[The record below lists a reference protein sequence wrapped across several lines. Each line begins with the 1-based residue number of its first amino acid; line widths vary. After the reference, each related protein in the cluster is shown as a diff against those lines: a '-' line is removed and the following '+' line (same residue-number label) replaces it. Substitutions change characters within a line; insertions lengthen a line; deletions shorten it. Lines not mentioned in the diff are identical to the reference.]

1 MKLAFKIQYKG
12 THYSG
17 FQSQKNANS
26 IQDELI
32 RAFKQISVDN
42 LQMNYSGRTD
52 KGVHA
57 LGQVFDI
64 VVNQDRSD
72 MQWINGLNSN
82 LPNDISVVDVDRVED
97 TFHSR
102 FDAIDRTY
110 SYLIFN
116 SPSRNVL
123 LDDFYY
129 WEQSDLDIDKMN
141 EESQCLPNMLSGQQ
155 LIEVEQVLINNFPD
169 KVIILRL
176 GGLIGPDRHP
186 IHRLRMC
193 SRIDAGLNPVNLIHQ
208 IDVLAGLEKVL
219 LTQKKQH
226 CYNLVSPYHPIKED
240 YYSQLAYQ
248 WKIPPLKFD
257 RQANYPKKISSNRF
271 VSDYDFSFIVEKLLI
286 E

>member
-1 MKLAFKIQYKG
+1 MKLAFKVQYKG

-64 VVNQDRSD
+64 VVSQDRSD

-82 LPNDISVVDVDRVED
+82 LPNDISVVNVDRVED

-123 LDDFYY
+123 LDNFYY
-129 WEQSDLDIDKMN
+129 WEQSDLDVDKMN
-141 EESQCLPNMLSGQQ
+141 EESQCLIGKHNFSSFRSLSCGSNNPERYIKKIEINKLGNIIEIKITANAFLQNMVRIIVGTLLEIGKDQIKTSLREILESKDRNSAG
-155 LIEVEQVLINNFPD
+155 ITINP
-169 KVIILRL
+169 R
-176 GGLIGPDRHP
+176 GLIFLGPNYEN
-186 IHRLRMC
+186 ITK
-193 SRIDAGLNPVNLIHQ
+193 LNPAKSPLIR
-208 IDVLAGLEKVL
+208 I
-219 LTQKKQH
+219 
-226 CYNLVSPYHPIKED
+226 
-240 YYSQLAYQ
+240 
-248 WKIPPLKFD
+248 
-257 RQANYPKKISSNRF
+257 
-271 VSDYDFSFIVEKLLI
+271 
-286 E
+286 

>member
-129 WEQSDLDIDKMN
+129 WEQSNLDIDKMN
-141 EESQCLPNMLSGQQ
+141 EESQCLIGKHNFSSFRSLSCGSNNPERDIKKIEINKLGNIIEIKITANAFLQNMVRIIVGTLLEIGKDKIKTSLREILESKDRNSAG
-155 LIEVEQVLINNFPD
+155 ITINP
-169 KVIILRL
+169 R
-176 GGLIGPDRHP
+176 GLIFLGPNYEN
-186 IHRLRMC
+186 ITK
-193 SRIDAGLNPVNLIHQ
+193 LNPAKSPLIR
-208 IDVLAGLEKVL
+208 I
-219 LTQKKQH
+219 
-226 CYNLVSPYHPIKED
+226 
-240 YYSQLAYQ
+240 
-248 WKIPPLKFD
+248 
-257 RQANYPKKISSNRF
+257 
-271 VSDYDFSFIVEKLLI
+271 
-286 E
+286 

>member
-26 IQDELI
+26 IQDELT

-64 VVNQDRSD
+64 VVSQDRSD

-141 EESQCLPNMLSGQQ
+141 EESQCLIGKHNFSSFRSLSCGSNNPERDIKKIEINKLGNIIEIKITANAFLQNMVRIIVGTLLEIGK
-155 LIEVEQVLINNFPD
+155 D
-169 KVIILRL
+169 KIKTSLREILESKDRNSA
-176 GGLIGPDRHP
+176 GITIDPRGLIFLGPNYEN
-186 IHRLRMC
+186 ITK
-193 SRIDAGLNPVNLIHQ
+193 LNPAKSPLIR
-208 IDVLAGLEKVL
+208 I
-219 LTQKKQH
+219 
-226 CYNLVSPYHPIKED
+226 
-240 YYSQLAYQ
+240 
-248 WKIPPLKFD
+248 
-257 RQANYPKKISSNRF
+257 
-271 VSDYDFSFIVEKLLI
+271 
-286 E
+286 

>member
-64 VVNQDRSD
+64 VVSQDRSD

-82 LPNDISVVDVDRVED
+82 LPNDISVVNVDRVED

-141 EESQCLPNMLSGQQ
+141 EESQCLIGKHNFSSFRSLSCGSNNPERDIKKIEINKLGNIIEIKITANAFLQNMVRIIVGTLLEIGKDQIKTSLREILESKDRNSAG
-155 LIEVEQVLINNFPD
+155 ITINP
-169 KVIILRL
+169 R
-176 GGLIGPDRHP
+176 GLIFLGPNYEN
-186 IHRLRMC
+186 ITK
-193 SRIDAGLNPVNLIHQ
+193 LNPAKSPLIR
-208 IDVLAGLEKVL
+208 I
-219 LTQKKQH
+219 
-226 CYNLVSPYHPIKED
+226 
-240 YYSQLAYQ
+240 
-248 WKIPPLKFD
+248 
-257 RQANYPKKISSNRF
+257 
-271 VSDYDFSFIVEKLLI
+271 
-286 E
+286 

>member
-141 EESQCLPNMLSGQQ
+141 EESQCLIGKHNFSSFRSLSCGSNNPERDIKKIEINKLGNIIEIKITATAFLQNMVRIIVGTLLEIGKDQIKTSLKEILESKDRNSAG
-155 LIEVEQVLINNFPD
+155 ITINP
-169 KVIILRL
+169 R
-176 GGLIGPDRHP
+176 GLIFLGPNYEN
-186 IHRLRMC
+186 ITK
-193 SRIDAGLNPVNLIHQ
+193 LNPAKSPLIR
-208 IDVLAGLEKVL
+208 I
-219 LTQKKQH
+219 
-226 CYNLVSPYHPIKED
+226 
-240 YYSQLAYQ
+240 
-248 WKIPPLKFD
+248 
-257 RQANYPKKISSNRF
+257 
-271 VSDYDFSFIVEKLLI
+271 
-286 E
+286 

>member
-1 MKLAFKIQYKG
+1 LKLAFKIQYKG

-64 VVNQDRSD
+64 VVSQDRSD

-141 EESQCLPNMLSGQQ
+141 EESQCLIGKHNFSSFRSLSCGSNNPERDIKKIEINKLGNIIEIKITANAFLQNMVRIIVGTLLEIGKDQIKTSLKEILETKDRNSAG
-155 LIEVEQVLINNFPD
+155 ITINP
-169 KVIILRL
+169 R
-176 GGLIGPDRHP
+176 GLIFLGPNYENVTK
-186 IHRLRMC
+186 
-193 SRIDAGLNPVNLIHQ
+193 LNPAKSPLIR
-208 IDVLAGLEKVL
+208 I
-219 LTQKKQH
+219 
-226 CYNLVSPYHPIKED
+226 
-240 YYSQLAYQ
+240 
-248 WKIPPLKFD
+248 
-257 RQANYPKKISSNRF
+257 
-271 VSDYDFSFIVEKLLI
+271 
-286 E
+286 

>member
-64 VVNQDRSD
+64 VVSQDRSD

-82 LPNDISVVDVDRVED
+82 LPNDISVVDVERVED

-141 EESQCLPNMLSGQQ
+141 EESQSLIGKHNFSSFRSLSCGSNNPEKDIKKIEINKLGNIIEIKITANAFLQNMVRIIVGTLLEIGKDQIKTSLREILESKDTNSAG
-155 LIEVEQVLINNFPD
+155 ITINP
-169 KVIILRL
+169 R
-176 GGLIGPDRHP
+176 GLIFLGPNYEN
-186 IHRLRMC
+186 ITK
-193 SRIDAGLNPVNLIHQ
+193 LNPAKSPLIR
-208 IDVLAGLEKVL
+208 I
-219 LTQKKQH
+219 
-226 CYNLVSPYHPIKED
+226 
-240 YYSQLAYQ
+240 
-248 WKIPPLKFD
+248 
-257 RQANYPKKISSNRF
+257 
-271 VSDYDFSFIVEKLLI
+271 
-286 E
+286 

>member
-129 WEQSDLDIDKMN
+129 WEQSGLDIDKMN
-141 EESQCLPNMLSGQQ
+141 EESQCLIGKHNFSSFRSLSCGSNNHERDIKKIEINKLGNIIEIKITANAFLQNMVRIIVGTLLEIGKDQIKTSLREILESKDRNSAG
-155 LIEVEQVLINNFPD
+155 ITINP
-169 KVIILRL
+169 R
-176 GGLIGPDRHP
+176 GLIFLGPNYEN
-186 IHRLRMC
+186 ITK
-193 SRIDAGLNPVNLIHQ
+193 LNPAKSPLIR
-208 IDVLAGLEKVL
+208 I
-219 LTQKKQH
+219 
-226 CYNLVSPYHPIKED
+226 
-240 YYSQLAYQ
+240 
-248 WKIPPLKFD
+248 
-257 RQANYPKKISSNRF
+257 
-271 VSDYDFSFIVEKLLI
+271 
-286 E
+286 

>member
-64 VVNQDRSD
+64 VVSQDRSD

-82 LPNDISVVDVDRVED
+82 LPNDISVVDVVRVED
-97 TFHSR
+97 SFHSR

-141 EESQCLPNMLSGQQ
+141 EESQCLIGKHNFSSFRSLSCGSNNPERDIKKIEINKLGNIIEIRITANAFLQNMVRIIVGTLLEIGKDQIKTSLREILESKDRNSAG
-155 LIEVEQVLINNFPD
+155 ITINP
-169 KVIILRL
+169 R
-176 GGLIGPDRHP
+176 GLIFLGPNYEN
-186 IHRLRMC
+186 ITK
-193 SRIDAGLNPVNLIHQ
+193 LNPAKSPLIR
-208 IDVLAGLEKVL
+208 I
-219 LTQKKQH
+219 
-226 CYNLVSPYHPIKED
+226 
-240 YYSQLAYQ
+240 
-248 WKIPPLKFD
+248 
-257 RQANYPKKISSNRF
+257 
-271 VSDYDFSFIVEKLLI
+271 
-286 E
+286 

>member
-64 VVNQDRSD
+64 VVSQDRSG

-82 LPNDISVVDVDRVED
+82 LPNDISVVNVDRVED

-141 EESQCLPNMLSGQQ
+141 EESQCLIGKHNFSSFRSLSCGSNNPERDIKKIEINKLGNIIEIKITANAFLQNMVRIIVGTLLEIGKDQIKTSLREILESKDRNSAG
-155 LIEVEQVLINNFPD
+155 ITINP
-169 KVIILRL
+169 R
-176 GGLIGPDRHP
+176 GLIFLGPNYEN
-186 IHRLRMC
+186 ITK
-193 SRIDAGLNPVNLIHQ
+193 LNPAKSPLIR
-208 IDVLAGLEKVL
+208 I
-219 LTQKKQH
+219 
-226 CYNLVSPYHPIKED
+226 
-240 YYSQLAYQ
+240 
-248 WKIPPLKFD
+248 
-257 RQANYPKKISSNRF
+257 
-271 VSDYDFSFIVEKLLI
+271 
-286 E
+286 

>member
-64 VVNQDRSD
+64 VVSQDRSD

-141 EESQCLPNMLSGQQ
+141 KESQCLIGKHNFSSFRSLSCGSNNPERDIKKIEINKLGNIIEIKITANAFLQNMVRIIVGTLLEIGKDQIKTSLREILESKDRNSAG
-155 LIEVEQVLINNFPD
+155 ITINP
-169 KVIILRL
+169 R
-176 GGLIGPDRHP
+176 GLIFLGPNYEN
-186 IHRLRMC
+186 ITK
-193 SRIDAGLNPVNLIHQ
+193 LNPAKSPLIR
-208 IDVLAGLEKVL
+208 I
-219 LTQKKQH
+219 
-226 CYNLVSPYHPIKED
+226 
-240 YYSQLAYQ
+240 
-248 WKIPPLKFD
+248 
-257 RQANYPKKISSNRF
+257 
-271 VSDYDFSFIVEKLLI
+271 
-286 E
+286 

>member
-57 LGQVFDI
+57 LGQVFDL

-123 LDDFYY
+123 LDNFYY

-141 EESQCLPNMLSGQQ
+141 EESQCLIGKHTFSSFRSLSCGSNNPGRDIKKIETNNLGNIIEIKITANAFLQNMVRIIVGTLLEIGKDQIKTSLREILESKDRNSAG
-155 LIEVEQVLINNFPD
+155 ITINP
-169 KVIILRL
+169 R
-176 GGLIGPDRHP
+176 GLIFLGPNYEN
-186 IHRLRMC
+186 ITK
-193 SRIDAGLNPVNLIHQ
+193 LNPAKSPLIR
-208 IDVLAGLEKVL
+208 I
-219 LTQKKQH
+219 
-226 CYNLVSPYHPIKED
+226 
-240 YYSQLAYQ
+240 
-248 WKIPPLKFD
+248 
-257 RQANYPKKISSNRF
+257 
-271 VSDYDFSFIVEKLLI
+271 
-286 E
+286 

>member
-64 VVNQDRSD
+64 VVSQDRSD

-123 LDDFYY
+123 LDNFYY

-141 EESQCLPNMLSGQQ
+141 EESQCLIGKHNFSSFRSLSCGSNNPERDIKKIEINKLGNIIEIKITANAFLQNMVRIIVGTLLEIGKDQIKTSLREILESKDRNSAG
-155 LIEVEQVLINNFPD
+155 ITINP
-169 KVIILRL
+169 R
-176 GGLIGPDRHP
+176 GLIFLGPNYEN
-186 IHRLRMC
+186 ITK
-193 SRIDAGLNPVNLIHQ
+193 LNPAKSPLIR
-208 IDVLAGLEKVL
+208 I
-219 LTQKKQH
+219 
-226 CYNLVSPYHPIKED
+226 
-240 YYSQLAYQ
+240 
-248 WKIPPLKFD
+248 
-257 RQANYPKKISSNRF
+257 
-271 VSDYDFSFIVEKLLI
+271 
-286 E
+286 

>member
-26 IQDELI
+26 IQDELL

-64 VVNQDRSD
+64 VVSQDRSD

-141 EESQCLPNMLSGQQ
+141 EESQCLIGKHNFSSFRSLSCGSNNPERDIKKIEINKLGNIIEIKITANAFLQNMVRIIVGTLLEIGKDKIKTSLREILESKDRNSAG
-155 LIEVEQVLINNFPD
+155 ITINP
-169 KVIILRL
+169 R
-176 GGLIGPDRHP
+176 GLIFLGPNYEN
-186 IHRLRMC
+186 ITK
-193 SRIDAGLNPVNLIHQ
+193 LNPAKSPLIR
-208 IDVLAGLEKVL
+208 I
-219 LTQKKQH
+219 
-226 CYNLVSPYHPIKED
+226 
-240 YYSQLAYQ
+240 
-248 WKIPPLKFD
+248 
-257 RQANYPKKISSNRF
+257 
-271 VSDYDFSFIVEKLLI
+271 
-286 E
+286 

>member
-26 IQDELI
+26 IQDELL

-141 EESQCLPNMLSGQQ
+141 EESQCLIGKHNFSSFRSLSCGSNNPERDIKKIEINKLGNIIEIKITANAFLQNMVRIIVGTLLEIGKDKIKTSLREILESKDRNSAG
-155 LIEVEQVLINNFPD
+155 ITINP
-169 KVIILRL
+169 R
-176 GGLIGPDRHP
+176 GLIFLGPNYEN
-186 IHRLRMC
+186 ITK
-193 SRIDAGLNPVNLIHQ
+193 LNPAKSPLIR
-208 IDVLAGLEKVL
+208 I
-219 LTQKKQH
+219 
-226 CYNLVSPYHPIKED
+226 
-240 YYSQLAYQ
+240 
-248 WKIPPLKFD
+248 
-257 RQANYPKKISSNRF
+257 
-271 VSDYDFSFIVEKLLI
+271 
-286 E
+286 

>member
-64 VVNQDRSD
+64 VVSQDRSD

-82 LPNDISVVDVDRVED
+82 LPNDISIVGVDRVKD

-116 SPSRNVL
+116 SSSRNVL

-141 EESQCLPNMLSGQQ
+141 EESQCLIGKHNFSSFRSLSCGSNNPERDIKKIEINKLGNIIEITITANAFLQNMVRIIVGTLLEIGKDQIKTSLREILENKDRNSAGITINPRGLTFLGPNYEN
-155 LIEVEQVLINNFPD
+155 IT
-169 KVIILRL
+169 K
-176 GGLIGPDRHP
+176 
-186 IHRLRMC
+186 
-193 SRIDAGLNPVNLIHQ
+193 LNPAKSPLIR
-208 IDVLAGLEKVL
+208 I
-219 LTQKKQH
+219 
-226 CYNLVSPYHPIKED
+226 
-240 YYSQLAYQ
+240 
-248 WKIPPLKFD
+248 
-257 RQANYPKKISSNRF
+257 
-271 VSDYDFSFIVEKLLI
+271 
-286 E
+286 

>member
-64 VVNQDRSD
+64 VVSQDRSD

-116 SPSRNVL
+116 SSSRNVL

-141 EESQCLPNMLSGQQ
+141 EESQCLIGKHNFTSFRSLSCGSNNPERDIKKIEINKLGNIIEIKITANAFLQNMVRIIVGTLLEIGKDQIKTSLREILESKDRTSAG
-155 LIEVEQVLINNFPD
+155 ITINP
-169 KVIILRL
+169 R
-176 GGLIGPDRHP
+176 GLIFLGPNYEN
-186 IHRLRMC
+186 ITK
-193 SRIDAGLNPVNLIHQ
+193 LNPAKSPLIR
-208 IDVLAGLEKVL
+208 I
-219 LTQKKQH
+219 
-226 CYNLVSPYHPIKED
+226 
-240 YYSQLAYQ
+240 
-248 WKIPPLKFD
+248 
-257 RQANYPKKISSNRF
+257 
-271 VSDYDFSFIVEKLLI
+271 
-286 E
+286 

>member
-1 MKLAFKIQYKG
+1 LKLAFKIQYKG

-64 VVNQDRSD
+64 VVSQDRSD

-141 EESQCLPNMLSGQQ
+141 EESQCLIGKHNFSSFRSLSCGSNNPERDIKKIEINKLGNIIEIKITANAFLQNMVRIIVGTLLEIGKDQIKTSLREILESKERNSAG
-155 LIEVEQVLINNFPD
+155 ITINP
-169 KVIILRL
+169 R
-176 GGLIGPDRHP
+176 GLIFLGPNYEN
-186 IHRLRMC
+186 ITK
-193 SRIDAGLNPVNLIHQ
+193 LNPAKSPLIR
-208 IDVLAGLEKVL
+208 I
-219 LTQKKQH
+219 
-226 CYNLVSPYHPIKED
+226 
-240 YYSQLAYQ
+240 
-248 WKIPPLKFD
+248 
-257 RQANYPKKISSNRF
+257 
-271 VSDYDFSFIVEKLLI
+271 
-286 E
+286 

>member
-64 VVNQDRSD
+64 VVSQDRSD

-82 LPNDISVVDVDRVED
+82 LPNDISIVGVDRVED

-116 SPSRNVL
+116 SSSRNVL

-141 EESQCLPNMLSGQQ
+141 EESQCLIGKHNFSSFRSLSCGSNNPERDIKKIEINKLGNIIEITITANAFLQNMVRIIVGTLLEIGKDQIKTPLREILESKDRNNAG
-155 LIEVEQVLINNFPD
+155 ITINP
-169 KVIILRL
+169 R
-176 GGLIGPDRHP
+176 GLIFLGPNYEN
-186 IHRLRMC
+186 ITK
-193 SRIDAGLNPVNLIHQ
+193 LNPEKSPLIR
-208 IDVLAGLEKVL
+208 I
-219 LTQKKQH
+219 
-226 CYNLVSPYHPIKED
+226 
-240 YYSQLAYQ
+240 
-248 WKIPPLKFD
+248 
-257 RQANYPKKISSNRF
+257 
-271 VSDYDFSFIVEKLLI
+271 
-286 E
+286 

>member
-64 VVNQDRSD
+64 VVSQDRSD

-116 SPSRNVL
+116 SPLRNVL

-141 EESQCLPNMLSGQQ
+141 EESQCLIGKHNFSSFRSLSCGSNNPERDIKKIEINKLGNIIEIKITANAFLQNMVRIIVGTLLEIGKDQIKTSLREILESKDRNSAG
-155 LIEVEQVLINNFPD
+155 ITINP
-169 KVIILRL
+169 R
-176 GGLIGPDRHP
+176 GLIFLGPNYEN
-186 IHRLRMC
+186 ITK
-193 SRIDAGLNPVNLIHQ
+193 LNPAKSPLIR
-208 IDVLAGLEKVL
+208 I
-219 LTQKKQH
+219 
-226 CYNLVSPYHPIKED
+226 
-240 YYSQLAYQ
+240 
-248 WKIPPLKFD
+248 
-257 RQANYPKKISSNRF
+257 
-271 VSDYDFSFIVEKLLI
+271 
-286 E
+286 

>member
-12 THYSG
+12 TYYSG

-64 VVNQDRSD
+64 VVSQDRSD

-82 LPNDISVVDVDRVED
+82 LPNDISVVNVDRVED

-141 EESQCLPNMLSGQQ
+141 EESQCLIGKHNFSSFRSLSCGSNNPERDIKKIEINKLGNIIEIKITANAFLQNMVRIIVGTLLEIGKDQIKTSLREILESKDRNSAG
-155 LIEVEQVLINNFPD
+155 ITINP
-169 KVIILRL
+169 R
-176 GGLIGPDRHP
+176 GLIFLGPNYEN
-186 IHRLRMC
+186 ITK
-193 SRIDAGLNPVNLIHQ
+193 LNPAKSPLIR
-208 IDVLAGLEKVL
+208 I
-219 LTQKKQH
+219 
-226 CYNLVSPYHPIKED
+226 
-240 YYSQLAYQ
+240 
-248 WKIPPLKFD
+248 
-257 RQANYPKKISSNRF
+257 
-271 VSDYDFSFIVEKLLI
+271 
-286 E
+286 

>member
-64 VVNQDRSD
+64 VVSQDRSD

-82 LPNDISVVDVDRVED
+82 LPNDISVVEVDRVED

-123 LDDFYY
+123 LEDFYY
-129 WEQSDLDIDKMN
+129 WQQSDLDVDKMN
-141 EESQCLPNMLSGQQ
+141 EESQCLIGKHNFSSFRSLSCGSNNPERDIKKIEINKLGNIIEIKITANAFLQNMVRIIVGTLLEIGKDQIKTSLREILESKDRNSAG
-155 LIEVEQVLINNFPD
+155 ITINP
-169 KVIILRL
+169 R
-176 GGLIGPDRHP
+176 GLIFLGPNYEN
-186 IHRLRMC
+186 ITK
-193 SRIDAGLNPVNLIHQ
+193 LNPAKSPLIR
-208 IDVLAGLEKVL
+208 I
-219 LTQKKQH
+219 
-226 CYNLVSPYHPIKED
+226 
-240 YYSQLAYQ
+240 
-248 WKIPPLKFD
+248 
-257 RQANYPKKISSNRF
+257 
-271 VSDYDFSFIVEKLLI
+271 
-286 E
+286 